1 MINKQFGIIAV
12 LDALGASNY
21 SDKDIQR
28 FLKSREIVIS
38 LLNEKSGKMSKK
50 LSVNQL
56 STFIFQ
62 DTVVI
67 LLESDAPQP
76 SSEEIEAFL
85 ITLRKFLIDSLVN
98 GILFRGA
105 FAVGWFYRDDETNT
119 ILGEAVADAASWY
132 EQADWIGVISTP
144 RTSLYLGYLMEK
156 NQKSFKH
163 LMLDYDV
170 PLATGGTKN
179 LKTVNWP
186 KVFWVD
192 GITPCREEESK
203 RETLLRLFSKYAM
216 PAGTDKKYY
225 SSLEYFEYVMRTQKL
240 PNRP

>member
-1 MINKQFGIIAV
+1 MINKQFGVIAV

-21 SDKDIQR
+21 TDKDIQR

-38 LLNEKSGKMSKK
+38 LLNEKSDKMSKK
-50 LSVNQL
+50 LSVNRL

-62 DTVVI
+62 DTVLIV
-67 LLESDAPQP
+67 LESDAPQP
-76 SSEEIEAFL
+76 SPEEIEAFL
-85 ITLRKFLIDSLVN
+85 ITLRKFLVDSLVN

-105 FAVGWFYRDDETNT
+105 FAVGAFYRDDDTNT
-119 ILGEAVADAASWY
+119 ILGEALADAASWY
-132 EQADWIGVISTP
+132 EKADWIGVISTP
-144 RTSLYLGYLMEK
+144 RTSLYLRYLIEK

-170 PLATGGTKN
+170 PLTTGGTRS

-192 GITPCREEESK
+192 GITPCRQGESK
-203 RETLLRLFSKYAM
+203 RETLLRLLSNYAM
-216 PAGTDKKYY
+216 LGGTEKKYY
-225 SSLEYFEYVMRTQKL
+225 ASLEYFEYAMKTQKL
-240 PNRP
+240 QNRP